1 MPKIGTHALG
11 LDEDNAV
18 DPNEGEQ
25 GEDEEEN
32 RGNQAGEFEVAA
44 GAQDAGNSLHVDG
57 VQIPEGRRTMLP
69 GGSIH
74 AQIRN
79 TVNDI
84 HEEENQPPAFRTALN
99 PTGRIENQSMDFD
112 REIDFDNNDIEE
124 NNNNQHNPHH
134 NRIPS
139 FQ

>member
-1 MPKIGTHALG
+1 
-11 LDEDNAV
+11 
-18 DPNEGEQ
+18 
-25 GEDEEEN
+25 
-32 RGNQAGEFEVAA
+32 
-44 GAQDAGNSLHVDG
+44 
-57 VQIPEGRRTMLP
+57 MLP

-84 HEEENQPPAFRTALN
+84 HEEENQQPAFRPA
-99 PTGRIENQSMDFD
+99 RAENQSMDFD

-124 NNNNQHNPHH
+124 NQHH